1 MLHNSQIV
9 INLIKGQQ
17 YNSIYK
23 EYKEY
28 MIKIRLALISL
39 QKFFKLKNIM
49 LKNSIENIASI
60 HSSLF
65 FQKI

>member
-9 INLIKGQQ
+9 INLIKDQQ
-17 YNSIYK
+17 YHSIYK

-39 QKFFKLKNIM
+39 QKFFKLKN
-49 LKNSIENIASI
+49 SIENIASI

>member
-17 YNSIYK
+17 YHSIYK